1 MGFAVQRC
9 LLQAVLAVPLRA
21 LRGFQGSF
29 KGFGA
34 FYGVPLKV
42 ETYIISQLSS
52 LGFKSLVEG
61 GD

>member
-1 MGFAVQRC
+1 M
-9 LLQAVLAVPLRA
+9 LAVPLRA